1 MHAVRKTA
9 SQFIGLGSG
18 RRAIQSSTDEQ
29 HRDFA
34 LNFGAKFCAGIKR
47 TDGFAEFLL
56 APARIADDGLFGFAC
71 DLCATFGGDV
81 ARTTKRHRRR
91 IAAETIERVVQ
102 PFGATFERSVIAA
115 TQCIKLR
122 RNAGTDGRWLATQES
137 EGGAWRLFLRPFPNV
152 DDARIPVATDNL
164 SLRPPVWSRNGQEL
178 FYATGD
184 RLMSVTVGGGNP
196 PALGKPALVLDLADS
211 NGGFGYAT
219 PESRERVLV
228 SRSIGRSAGA
238 PVEYRVVL
246 NWFTELNARMP
257 Q

>member
-1 MHAVRKTA
+1 MNSPSRLPYRRTRPFPGSWTPDGRFLILA
-9 SQFIGLGSG
+9 SGRTLDNRLARLPAGGATGPETLGSPPIRA
-18 RRAIQSSTDEQ
+18 RRVTLS
-29 HRDFA
+29 
-34 LNFGAKFCAGIKR
+34 
-47 TDGFAEFLL
+47 
-56 APARIADDGLFGFAC
+56 P
-71 DLCATFGGDV
+71 
-81 ARTTKRHRRR
+81 
-91 IAAETIERVVQ
+91 
-102 PFGATFERSVIAA
+102 
-115 TQCIKLR
+115 
-122 RNAGTDGRWLATQES
+122 DGRWLATQES